1 MTTETQL
8 AAERFPDTTL
18 PSVLPLPQPPMTPEE
33 CVRYI
38 RQLHVIL
45 NMNQTRLAEVMRII
59 SYHRSTVSTDEDTG
73 LGGEPTGGL
82 DEMPA
87 ATGSGVE
94 HAFVDRTTGQ
104 ARLFV
109 DTLDSNGD
117 PYWYEVGSGPSMT
130 RTTGFAN
137 QTDSSLG
144 WNDGLRRL
152 TITPGEGGYDFW
164 VMGVKFHKDAALTV
178 DITDVEGLH
187 YVYFDSTGTLV
198 HSIAASLYN
207 LLFENAIVAIIHWDA
222 DNNKAIYVGDERH
235 GLMDPDVHY
244 WIHSYGGGT
253 QHGSGLTLGDILADE
268 SGADNTHAEM
278 SVSSGSIVDEDF
290 VHVLAGQSSPAKIPV
305 LYKSGATPV
314 WRLDAAANAPIKL
327 SGGVPQ
333 INTYSAPNWGQ
344 TAVSNTKFFLMHIF
358 ATNDFDAARQIVAIQ
373 GEAEYATINDAQD
386 GALTEISAIYTG
398 GLPMPEFLP
407 LGTVI
412 YQYNTAYTNDYDCR
426 IRSTTSGGDY
436 VNWLTNELTPGS
448 APSSHALLTGR
459 DLPNQHPADAVQ
471 TDVTA
476 FNGYLSGTD
485 TDVQTALETLDDHTH
500 VEADITDLDHFDAT
514 AIHDDQK
521 GEINAI
527 TEKTT
532 PANDDIL
539 IIEDSAAL
547 YEKKRLKISNLP
559 TGSGGGLTQPQ
570 VLARGLGA

>member
-1 MTTETQL
+1 MTTATQL
-8 AAERFPDTTL
+8 ASERFPDTTL
-18 PSVLPLPQPPMTPEE
+18 PSVLPLPSPPLTPED
-33 CVRYI
+33 CVRYL

-45 NMNQTRLAEVMRII
+45 NMNQTRLAEIMRIV
-59 SYHRSTVSTDEDTG
+59 SYHRSTVSTDDDTG
-73 LGGEPTGGL
+73 LGGEGTGGTS
-82 DEMPA
+82 EMPA
-87 ATGSGVE
+87 ATGSGVQ
-94 HAFVDRTTGQ
+94 HAVVDRTTGQ
-104 ARLFV
+104 ARFFI
-109 DTLDSNGD
+109 DTLDSSGD

-137 QTDSSLG
+137 QTDSSLS
-144 WNDGLRRL
+144 WSNANRRL

-164 VMGVKFHKDAALTV
+164 VMGVKFHKDAVLTV

-187 YVYFDSTGTLV
+187 YIYFDSTGTLT
-198 HSIAASLYN
+198 HSIAVSLYN

-253 QHGSGLTLGDILADE
+253 QHGSGLTLGDILADDTGG
-268 SGADNTHAEM
+268 SNTHAEM

-290 VHVLAGQSSPAKIPV
+290 VHVLAGQSAPAQIPV

-314 WRLDAAANAPIKL
+314 WRLDAAINAPIKL

-344 TAVSNTKFFLMHIF
+344 TPVANTKFFLMHIF
-358 ATNDFDAARQIVAIQ
+358 ATNDFDGARQIVAIQ
-373 GEAEYATINDAQD
+373 GEAQYDTVNKAQD
-386 GALTEISAIYTG
+386 GALVEISVIYTG

-426 IRSTTSGGDY
+426 IRATDAGDDY

-471 TDVTA
+471 TDVTGFGA
-476 FNGYLSGTD
+476 ILSAAD
-485 TDVQTALETLDDHTH
+485 TDVQSALDTLDNHSHTYY
-500 VEADITDLDHFDAT
+500 DAT
-514 AIHDDQK
+514 AIHTDGVEEISGLTVK
-521 GEINAI
+521 G
-527 TEKTT
+527 T
-532 PANDDIL
+532 PGASDL
-539 IIEDSAAL
+539 LVIEDAADG
-547 YEKKRLKISNLP
+547 YSKKGVTIGTLP
-559 TGSGGGLTQPQ
+559 GGSGGLSQAQ
-570 VLARGLGA
+570 VLALGLGG